1 MDWQATEL
9 NPSWRVAFLG
19 LVRRDPKYGDP
30 DAIAASV
37 EAWNRMMGLLDRQLS
52 SSEAY
57 ATGATFT
64 LADIVLGLSVN
75 RWRMTPMERPHYPAV
90 ADYHERLLAR
100 SGYRE
105 HGANGIP

>member
-37 EAWNRMMGLLDRQLS
+37 EAWNRMMGLLDRQLAS
-52 SSEAY
+52 NGAY
-57 ATGATFT
+57 AIGATFT
-64 LADIVLGLSVN
+64 LADIVLGSSVN

-90 ADYHERLLAR
+90 ADYHEHLLAR